1 MQSSAEMNQAR
12 PIPLSALQHFLFC
25 PKQCA
30 LIHNEQVWA
39 ENRFTAEG
47 QVLHQKANQGP
58 DELRPGIRILRAL
71 PVSSE
76 KYLLS
81 GICDIVEARFSG
93 KRCARQNLQSLTPL
107 EYKRGKPKSHRAD
120 EVQVCAQALCLEE
133 MFQIR
138 IDRGCIFYGEK
149 RRRTEVPLDPEL
161 RALTCNIIEK
171 THALFQSGTTPQADY
186 NKARCANC
194 SLLSLCMPKRRDR
207 RISAANWFQETIQ
220 APIP

>member
-1 MQSSAEMNQAR
+1 MKTER
-12 PIPLSALQHFLFC
+12 PVPLSALQHYLFC

-47 QVLHQKANQGP
+47 QVLHKKANEGP
-58 DELRPGIRILRAL
+58 DESRPGIRILRAL

-76 KYLLS
+76 KYNLT

-93 KRCARQNLQSLTPL
+93 KRFSPQNLQSLTPL

-133 MFQIR
+133 MFQIE
-138 IDRGCIFYGEK
+138 IERGCIFYGEK
-149 RRRTEVPLDPEL
+149 RRRTDVPLDATL
-161 RALTCNIIEK
+161 RTLTVQIIEK
-171 THALFQSGTTPQADY
+171 THSLFHSGITPQADY
-186 NKARCANC
+186 LKARCANC
-194 SLLSLCMPKRRDR
+194 SLLDLCMPKRRDR
-207 RISAANWFQETIQ
+207 RVSAANWFQESALT
-220 APIP
+220 